1 MALTALL
8 FDIDSAFAETEEAH
22 RESFNAAFQDHGFPW
37 IWDRALY
44 GDLLGVT
51 GGKERIRHYLSRFQ
65 PELLKTAGI
74 ENTIRS
80 LHEAKNRGYWS
91 AISRGAVT
99 LRPGIRRLIVDARHG
114 GLRLAIATTTSL
126 RSVRELLVG
135 TLGPDSPGWFDAIV
149 GGDMVAAKKPAPDIY
164 SLALDKLGLAPNA
177 CMAFEDSANGL
188 QSALGARIPTLITVS
203 AYTIGQDFTGAMAV
217 LSDLGEPGTPFRI
230 FRGDPRGE
238 DVVSLNLLRHWHQ
251 AATSPA

>member
-1 MALTALL
+1 MSIAALL
-8 FDIDSAFAETEEAH
+8 FDVDGTLAETEEAH
-22 RESFNAAFQDHGFPW
+22 REAFNAAFHEHGYPW
-37 IWDRALY
+37 VWDRALY
-44 GDLLGVT
+44 ADLLRVT

-65 PELLKTAGI
+65 AELLKTAGI

-91 AISRGAVT
+91 AISRGAID
-99 LRPGIRRLIVDARHG
+99 LRPGIRRLIADARQA

-126 RSVRELLVG
+126 PSVRELLVG
-135 TLGPDSPGWFDAIV
+135 TLGPDSPGWFDTIV

-164 SLALDKLGLAPNA
+164 SLALEKLGLAPNA

-188 QSALGARIPTLITVS
+188 RSALAARIPALITVS
-203 AYTIGQDFTGAMAV
+203 AYTMGQDFAGAVAV
-217 LSDLGEPGTPFRI
+217 LSDLGEPGAPLRV
-230 FRGDPRGE
+230 FRGDPSGE
-238 DVVSLNLLRHWHQ
+238 DFVSLNLLRRWHE